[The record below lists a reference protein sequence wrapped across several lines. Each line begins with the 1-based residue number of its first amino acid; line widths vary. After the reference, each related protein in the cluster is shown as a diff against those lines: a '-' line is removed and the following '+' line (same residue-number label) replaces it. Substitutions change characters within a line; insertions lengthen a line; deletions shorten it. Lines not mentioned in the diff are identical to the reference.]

1 MGFFDKI
8 KDALKRIKEDN
19 KYMARTTARINS
31 GNLYGWVNYKT
42 GKMDPND
49 DFRAGS
55 YVNVED
61 GKGIIYNTG
70 DEDYVFVPGDIISF
84 KHIGDGQPLNGGTD
98 KVKELYSRLG
108 DLQQN
113 LKMAKRPI
121 WTSTSRSLMLSSLF
135 SNFNQQIQQHHNC
148 SSCFLE

>member
-1 MGFFDKI
+1 MGFLDKV
-8 KDALKRIKEDN
+8 KGAANRIKEDN

-55 YVNVED
+55 YINVED

-70 DEDYVFVPGDIISF
+70 DEDYFVEPGDIVSF
-84 KHIGDGQPLNGGTD
+84 EHIGVGQPVNNKDVGQRVETLRFAVEFKDGKKTTMD
-98 KVKELYSRLG
+98 IDALKVPNFKAIF
-108 DLQQN
+108 N
-113 LKMAKRPI
+113 L
-121 WTSTSRSLMLSSLF
+121 
-135 SNFNQQIQQHHNC
+135 
-148 SSCFLE
+148 

>member
-98 KVKELYSRLG
+98 KVTGQRIRLQTWRFAAEFKDG
-108 DLQQN
+108 KKTNMDIDLKKLDAFKSIFQ
-113 LKMAKRPI
+113 L
-121 WTSTSRSLMLSSLF
+121 
-135 SNFNQQIQQHHNC
+135 
-148 SSCFLE
+148 

>member
-8 KDALKRIKEDN
+8 KDAFKRIKEDN

-31 GNLYGWVNYKT
+31 DNLYGWVNYKT

-61 GKGIIYNTG
+61 GKGIIYNSG
-70 DEDYVFVPGDIISF
+70 DEDYVFVPGDITSF

-98 KVKELYSRLG
+98 KVTGQRIRLQTWRFETEFKDG
-108 DLQQN
+108 KKTNMDIN
-113 LKMAKRPI
+113 LKKLDAFKSI
-121 WTSTSRSLMLSSLF
+121 FQL
-135 SNFNQQIQQHHNC
+135 
-148 SSCFLE
+148 

>member
-1 MGFFDKI
+1 MAFFDKI
-8 KDALKRIKEDN
+8 TGFFKKIKEDN

-70 DEDYVFVPGDIISF
+70 DEDYNFEPGDIVSF
-84 KHIGDGQPLNGGTD
+84 KHIGDGQPLSGGTD
-98 KVKELYSRLG
+98 KVTG
-108 DLQQN
+108 
-113 LKMAKRPI
+113 KRIYIPTWRFAAEFKDGKKTNMDI
-121 WTSTSRSLMLSSLF
+121 NVKKIDSFKSIFGL
-135 SNFNQQIQQHHNC
+135 
-148 SSCFLE
+148 